1 MSKGKLIVIE
11 GTDCSGKQTQTDILV
26 ANLKKNGYQAISFSF
41 PNYASPTGKIIGEA
55 YLGKHEPSYFREGIE
70 NVDPKISSLYYA
82 ADRAYNID
90 IIKRYLEAGYIV
102 VLNRYVESNMAF
114 QGGKIKDIKRRN
126 MMYEWLDNLEFV
138 LLGLPRPDYVLFLYL
153 PYEYVCTLKEKR
165 GKIANA
171 NLLHMAEIA
180 YLELSTIYDYEKIN
194 CLNKNDELRTI
205 EEMSKEIFITVK
217 AFLETENKYEIK

>member
-26 ANLKKNGYQAISFSF
+26 QHLKEAGLKAISFGF

-55 YLGKHEPSYFREGIE
+55 YLGKHSESYFCEGIE

-90 IIKRYLEAGYIV
+90 IIKKYLEAGYIV
-102 VLNRYVESNMAF
+102 ILNRYVESNMAF
-114 QGGKIKDIKRRN
+114 QGGKIKDIKKRN

-138 LLGLPRPDYVLFLYL
+138 LLDLPRPDYVLFLYL
-153 PYEYVCTLKEKR
+153 PFEFVCTLKEKR
-165 GKIANA
+165 GKIANV

-194 CLNKNDELRTI
+194 CLKDDQLRSI
-205 EEMSKEIFITVK
+205 DDIAEEIFSKVK
-217 AFLETENKYEIK
+217 QYLETEGEYEFK

>member
-26 ANLKKNGYQAISFSF
+26 ENLKQLGMKAISFGF

-55 YLGKHEPSYFREGIE
+55 YLGKHSDSYFTEGIE

-90 IIKRYLEAGYIV
+90 IINKHLEAGYIV

-114 QGGKIKDIKRRN
+114 QGGKIKDIKSRN

-138 LLGLPRPDYVLFLYL
+138 LLDLPRPDLVLFLYL

-165 GKIANA
+165 GKIANI
-171 NLLHMAEIA
+171 NLLRMAETA

-194 CLNKNDELRTI
+194 CLKDNHLRSI
-205 EEMSKEIFITVK
+205 EDISKEILEKVK
-217 AFLETENKYEIK
+217 KYLEMD

>member
-11 GTDCSGKQTQTDILV
+11 GTDCSGKQTQTDLLV
-26 ANLKKNGYQAISFSF
+26 QNLRKLGYRAISFSF
-41 PNYASPTGKIIGEA
+41 PNYASPTGKIIGSC
-55 YLGKHEPSYFREGIE
+55 YLGKTGESYFSEGIE

-90 IIKRYLEAGYIV
+90 EVNHYLEEGYIV

-114 QGGKIKDIKRRN
+114 QGGKIKEIRKRN

-138 LLGLPRPDYVLFLYL
+138 LLDLPRPDYVLFLYL

-165 GKIANA
+165 GKIASV
-171 NLLHMAEIA
+171 NLLHMAEVA
-180 YLELSTIYDYEKIN
+180 YLELSTIYEYEKIN
-194 CLNKNDELRTI
+194 CLREDALRPVEDI
-205 EEMSKEIFITVK
+205 SEEILEKVKKYLEKE
-217 AFLETENKYEIK
+217 E

>member
-26 ANLKKNGYQAISFSF
+26 ENLKKLGVKAISFSF

-55 YLGKHEPSYFREGIE
+55 YLGKHSESYFTEGIE
-70 NVDPKISSLYYA
+70 NVDPRISSLYYA

-90 IIKRYLEAGYIV
+90 IIKRHLEAGYIV

-114 QGGKIKDIKRRN
+114 QGGKIKDIKSRN

-138 LLGLPRPDYVLFLYL
+138 LLDLPRPDLVLFLYL
-153 PYEYVCTLKEKR
+153 PYEYVCTLKSIR
-165 GKIANA
+165 GKIANI
-171 NLLHMAEIA
+171 NLLRMAETA

-194 CLNKNDELRTI
+194 CLKENHLRSI
-205 EEMSKEIFITVK
+205 EDISEEILEKVKKYLEMD
-217 AFLETENKYEIK
+217 

>member
-26 ANLKKNGYQAISFSF
+26 ENLKQLGIKAISFGF

-55 YLGKHEPSYFREGIE
+55 YLGKHSDSYFTEGIE

-90 IIKRYLEAGYIV
+90 IINKHLEAGYIV

-114 QGGKIKDIKRRN
+114 QGGKIKDIKSRN

-138 LLGLPRPDYVLFLYL
+138 LLDLPRPDLVLFLYL

-165 GKIANA
+165 GKIANI
-171 NLLHMAEIA
+171 NLLRMAETA
-180 YLELSTIYDYEKIN
+180 YLELSSIYDYEKIN
-194 CLNKNDELRTI
+194 CLKDNHLRSI
-205 EEMSKEIFITVK
+205 EDISEEILEKVKKYLEMD
-217 AFLETENKYEIK
+217 

>member
-26 ANLKKNGYQAISFSF
+26 ENLKQLGMKAISFGF

-55 YLGKHEPSYFREGIE
+55 YLGKHSESYFGEGIE

-90 IIKRYLEAGYIV
+90 IINKHLEAGYIV

-114 QGGKIKDIKRRN
+114 QGAKIKDIKSRN

-138 LLGLPRPDYVLFLYL
+138 LLDLPRPDLVLFLYL

-165 GKIANA
+165 GKIANI
-171 NLLHMAEIA
+171 NLLRMAETA

-194 CLNKNDELRTI
+194 CLKDNHFRSIDDI
-205 EEMSKEIFITVK
+205 SEEILEKVK
-217 AFLETENKYEIK
+217 KYLEMD

>member
-26 ANLKKNGYQAISFSF
+26 DHLKELGYKAISFGF

-55 YLGKHEPSYFREGIE
+55 YLGKHSATYFTEGIE

-90 IIKRYLEAGYIV
+90 IIKKYLDHDYIV

-114 QGGKIKDIKRRN
+114 QGGKIKDIKKRN

-138 LLGLPRPDYVLFLYL
+138 LLGLPRPDYVIFLYL
-153 PYEYVCTLKEKR
+153 PYEYVCTLKAKR
-165 GKIANA
+165 GEYANV
-171 NLLHMAEIA
+171 NLLHLAEIA
-180 YLELSTIYDYEKIN
+180 YLELATIYDYEKIN
-194 CLNKNDELRTI
+194 CLKDQQLRSI
-205 EEMSKEIFITVK
+205 PDIAEEILLKVK
-217 AFLETENKYEIK
+217 RYLETEEDK

>member
-26 ANLKKNGYQAISFSF
+26 ENLKKLGVKAISFSF

-55 YLGKHEPSYFREGIE
+55 YLGKHSESYFTEGIE
-70 NVDPKISSLYYA
+70 NVDPRISSLYYA

-90 IIKRYLEAGYIV
+90 IIKKHLEAGYIV

-114 QGGKIKDIKRRN
+114 QGGKIKDIKSRN

-138 LLGLPRPDYVLFLYL
+138 LLDLPRPDLVLFLYL
-153 PYEYVCTLKEKR
+153 PYEYVCTLKSIR
-165 GKIANA
+165 GKIANI
-171 NLLHMAEIA
+171 NLLRMAETA

-194 CLNKNDELRTI
+194 CLKENHLRSI
-205 EEMSKEIFITVK
+205 EDISEEILEKVKKYLEMD
-217 AFLETENKYEIK
+217 

>member
-1 MSKGKLIVIE
+1 MNKGKLIVIE

-26 ANLKKNGYQAISFSF
+26 KNLRELGYKAISFGF

-55 YLGKHEPSYFREGIE
+55 YLGKNSPSYFLEGIE

-90 IIKRYLEAGYIV
+90 IIKKYLEHDYIV

-114 QGGKIKDIKRRN
+114 QGGKIKDIKKRN

-138 LLGLPRPDYVLFLYL
+138 LLDLPRPDYVMFLYL
-153 PYEYVCTLKEKR
+153 PYEYVCELKKKR
-165 GKIANA
+165 GQESNVNI
-171 NLLHMAEIA
+171 LHMAEIA

-194 CLNKNDELRTI
+194 CLKNNQLRTI
-205 EEMSKEIFITVK
+205 EDIAE
-217 AFLETENKYEIK
+217 EIKGKVKRYLEEEDEDEVK

>member
-1 MSKGKLIVIE
+1 MNKGKLIVIE
-11 GTDCSGKQTQTDILV
+11 GTDCSGKETQTDILV
-26 ANLKKNGYQAISFSF
+26 NNLKEMGYKAFSFGF

-55 YLGKHEPSYFREGIE
+55 YLGKHSPSYFTEGIE

-90 IIKRYLEAGYIV
+90 IIKKHLEHGYIV

-114 QGGKIKDIKRRN
+114 QGGKIKDIEMRN

-165 GKIANA
+165 GEYANV
-171 NLLHMAEIA
+171 NILHMAEIA

-194 CLNKNDELRTI
+194 CLDNNNLRTI
-205 EEMSKEIFITVK
+205 EDIAKEIKGKVK
-217 AFLETENKYEIK
+217 QYLEEEDEDEVK

>member
-26 ANLKKNGYQAISFSF
+26 ENLKKLGVKAISFGF

-55 YLGKHEPSYFREGIE
+55 YLGKHSESYFTEGIE
-70 NVDPKISSLYYA
+70 NVDPRISSLYYA

-90 IIKRYLEAGYIV
+90 IIKKHLEAGYIV

-114 QGGKIKDIKRRN
+114 QGGKIKDIKSRN

-138 LLGLPRPDYVLFLYL
+138 LLDLPRPDLVLFLYL
-153 PYEYVCTLKEKR
+153 PYEYVCTLKSIR
-165 GKIANA
+165 GKIANI
-171 NLLHMAEIA
+171 NLLRMAETA

-194 CLNKNDELRTI
+194 CLKENHLRSI
-205 EEMSKEIFITVK
+205 EDISEEILEKVKKYLEMD
-217 AFLETENKYEIK
+217 